1 MAKRTSK
8 KSPGRRSSP
17 KAGPR
22 PSAAPARA
30 ASNAGGIGVREFVAR
45 RERVL
50 RALKGAVGVV
60 LAGDGGAPLVGRWR
74 ANPDFVYLTGIDNEP
89 GAAVLF
95 DPKSEDPTR
104 RCVLFLKPLDPEMER
119 WDGER
124 DPIASSMRSRLG
136 FRRVMRTYALPT
148 FLQHAATRAKRLA
161 CLHPFASHAAPVSED
176 LAIFRKVSER
186 VVGVSIED
194 ATGVLPGLRAVKS
207 PAEIRL
213 MKRAIDATHE
223 GHRRLCAMLEPG
235 VDELDLQ
242 RALEHGFGEAGAEE
256 AGFNTIV
263 GAGRHSTVLHYRS
276 RGGRVEDGDVVLVDC
291 GASYRGYC
299 ADITRVFPASGTFS
313 KRQKQVYDVVLES
326 LVKTTRAVRPGVTL
340 AELDAVSRAV
350 INDAGF
356 GDFYPHGI
364 GHHLGTEVHDANPGG
379 KLQPGMVVTIEPGIY
394 LPDEGIGVRLED
406 DVLVT
411 KAGHQNLS
419 AHIPRTTAD
428 VEAFIRACRRTK

>member
-1 MAKRTSK
+1 MAKRTTRHAT
-8 KSPGRRSSP
+8 PR

-22 PSAAPARA
+22 QAP
-30 ASNAGGIGVREFVAR
+30 SNARPSGVERTDGIRVEEYVAR

-50 RALKGAVGVV
+50 RALKGAVGLV
-60 LAGDGGAPLVGRWR
+60 LAGEGGAPLVGRWR
-74 ANPDFVYLTGIDNEP
+74 PNPDFAYLTGIDDEP

-95 DPKSEDPTR
+95 DPKAEDPKR

-124 DPIASSMRSRLG
+124 DPIAQAMRSRLG
-136 FRRVMRTYALPT
+136 FDRVMRTYALPM
-148 FLQHAATRAKRLA
+148 FLQQAAVRAKRLG
-161 CLHPFASHAAPVSED
+161 CLHPFSAHSSPVSED
-176 LAIFRKVSER
+176 LALFRKVSER
-186 VVGVSIED
+186 VVGVTIED
-194 ATGVLPGLRAVKS
+194 ATGVLSGLRSVKS
-207 PAEIRL
+207 SAEIRL

-223 GHRRLCAMLEPG
+223 GHRRLCAALEPG

-242 RALEHGFGEAGAEE
+242 RTLEHGFGEAGAEE

-313 KRQKQVYDVVLES
+313 ARQKQVYDVVLES

-340 AELDAVSRAV
+340 AELDAISRGV
-350 INDAGF
+350 ITDAGF

-379 KLQPGMVVTIEPGIY
+379 KLQAGMVVTIEPGIY

-411 KAGHQNLS
+411 SSGRQNLS
-419 AHIPRTTAD
+419 SHIPRTTEEI
-428 VEAFIRACRRTK
+428 EAFVRACRRGV